1 MNIITKLN
9 IRQKIML
16 GLTLLAAIFLVWQIY
31 TFVHNDAAPGS
42 ESSSSSKSAAAGKK
56 PLPGPDANATPSKVI
71 HELPSAENTNPA
83 LVVQQRQYLE
93 LVRQYQITKMRRQ
106 ILEEQAAVANAQKR
120 ITDAGKGHD
129 YGNLDSLVSAG
140 GLIAGYQLS
149 YVDRQAGQWSATVSE
164 NGQYREVHV
173 GSRLADGSRVVSIH
187 SDKVVLRHRQGQKWE
202 LTFPGSPNVDENAV
216 TPSTKKSINNRI
228 KTNIP
233 AQSQIKPS
241 QSNAKI
247 AKILGITSTPGQ
259 SASSPVATAPALE
272 VTPAAP
278 TLPPPISTV
287 PPQLKSNKPATTDIP
302 AAPLTITPPVITP
315 PVMNANP
322 EAVTESNP
330 SVQAPTPVT
339 TEPPVVNDASVVNTA
354 PSANVEDVTLLPDNE
369 MTAEATLPA
378 PSTTGKPVSVK
389 ELREHNATQNA
400 SAISAPVALE
410 TSYEDFNK
418 KAAELNQISLQQAAD
433 LQAAV
438 LNDQ

>member
-16 GLTLLAAIFLVWQIY
+16 ALTLLAAIFLVWQIY

-42 ESSSSSKSAAAGKK
+42 GSSSSSESAAASK
-56 PLPGPDANATPSKVI
+56 PAPGPDANATPSKVI
-71 HELPSAENTNPA
+71 RELPSTESTNPA

-93 LVRQYQITKMRRQ
+93 LVRQYQITKMKRQ

-129 YGNLDSLVSAG
+129 YGNLESLVGAG

-164 NGQYREVHV
+164 NGQFREVHV
-173 GSRLADGSRVVSIH
+173 GSRLADGSRIVSIH

-202 LTFPGSPNVDENAV
+202 LTFPGSPNVDENAAIS
-216 TPSTKKSINNRI
+216 STKKSIDNRI

-233 AQSQIKPS
+233 AQQIKPG

-247 AKILGITSTPGQ
+247 AKILGITSAPGQ
-259 SASSPVATAPALE
+259 AAPAQTAPALE
-272 VTPAAP
+272 VTPPASTVSNPSVVP
-278 TLPPPISTV
+278 TLPRPMSTV
-287 PPQLKSNKPATTDIP
+287 PPQLQSNKPAITDVP
-302 AAPLTITPPVITP
+302 AAPMTITPPVTTP
-315 PVMNANP
+315 PVVNANP
-322 EAVTESNP
+322 EAMTESNP
-330 SVQAPTPVT
+330 SDQAPTPIT
-339 TEPPVVNDASVVNTA
+339 TEPPVVNTA
-354 PSANVEDVTLLPDNE
+354 PSANVEDVMLLPDNE
-369 MTAEATLPA
+369 MTAEVTLPA
-378 PSTTGKPVSVK
+378 PSTTGRPVSVK
-389 ELREHNATQNA
+389 ELREHNATQKA
-400 SAISAPVALE
+400 SAVSAPVALD

-438 LNDQ
+438 LNDK

>member
-16 GLTLLAAIFLVWQIY
+16 ALTLLAAIFLVWQIY
-31 TFVHNDAAPGS
+31 TFVHNDVAPGS
-42 ESSSSSKSAAAGKK
+42 EASSSSKSAVAAK
-56 PLPGPDANATPSKVI
+56 PLPGPDVNAAPSKVI
-71 HELPSAENTNPA
+71 HEVPSAESTNPA

-93 LVRQYQITKMRRQ
+93 LVRQYQITKMKRQ

-120 ITDAGKGHD
+120 ISDAGKGHD
-129 YGNLDSLVSAG
+129 YGNLDSLVGAG
-140 GLIAGYQLS
+140 GLMAGYQLS
-149 YVDRQAGQWSATVSE
+149 YVDRQAGQWSATLSE

-202 LTFPGSPNVDENAV
+202 LTFPGSPNVDENAAI
-216 TPSTKKSINNRI
+216 SSSKKSTSNGM
-228 KTNIP
+228 KTNIST
-233 AQSQIKPS
+233 QQIKPG

-247 AKILGITSTPGQ
+247 AKILGITGGQ
-259 SASSPVATAPALE
+259 SVPAQTAPTLE
-272 VTPAAP
+272 VTPPASSVSDQPVAP
-278 TLPPPISTV
+278 TLPPPMSTV
-287 PPQLKSNKPATTDIP
+287 PPQLKANKPATTDIP
-302 AAPLTITPPVITP
+302 ATPLTITPPVATP
-315 PVMNANP
+315 PVVNANP

-339 TEPPVVNDASVVNTA
+339 TEPPVVNTA

-378 PSTTGKPVSVK
+378 PSTAGRPVSVK
-389 ELREHNATQNA
+389 ELREHNATQNS
-400 SAISAPVALE
+400 SAVPAPVALD
-410 TSYEDFNK
+410 TSYEEFNK
-418 KAAELNQISLQQAAD
+418 TAAELNQISSQQAAD

-438 LNDQ
+438 LNDK